1 MFLDLNEFKFINDQH
16 GHEAGDEVLKTVV
29 KLMRKV
35 VGFSGTI
42 IRYGGDEFIILIN
55 SEDDQEMKEY
65 VQNVKDEIIDY
76 NLESGKPYN
85 ISVAAGYCI
94 TSLEPDKLMEAVNVA
109 DKYMYIDKENDKLSF
124 Y

>member
-1 MFLDLNEFKFINDQH
+1 MQ
-16 GHEAGDEVLKTVV
+16 
-29 KLMRKV
+29 
-35 VGFSGTI
+35 
-42 IRYGGDEFIILIN
+42 
-55 SEDDQEMKEY
+55 EY

-85 ISVAAGYCI
+85 ISVAAGHCI